1 MTFYQQNSLKL
12 LITLIQKQS
21 KKKKTTKKNPE
32 KLCKLQKVKLQSIT
46 AVFMFASC
54 NSFQIALRT
63 LIT

>member
-21 KKKKTTKKNPE
+21 KKKTTKKTPE